1 MSHGM
6 SRLRGRCKWYKDR
19 HGYLEP
25 LGRGAWDAC
34 GGQDVLVYEA
44 DVEGGTL
51 PFKGCIV
58 DFTPRV
64 NARSQVQAGRAC
76 VMLDRMNPTA
86 LAEAQRERLTA
97 ATQRQCDRLGRAAQR
112 LVAQF
117 RPPSYVEQPYDTL
130 PLLCASTAFALRLH
144 CLCSA
149 PPLPS
154 RHCRCSTPP
163 LPLAAESQRR
173 RVTPRVVALRKQF
186 LNAVVFKDH
195 SATPDYSVSQS
206 GEASRRRDCNS
217 TDIPSPS
224 VLNTC

>member
-144 CLCSA
+144 CLHA
-149 PPLPS
+149 
-154 RHCRCSTPP
+154 T
-163 LPLAAESQRR
+163 A
-173 RVTPRVVALRKQF
+173 VALR
-186 LNAVVFKDH
+186 LHCRSRLRA
-195 SATPDYSVSQS
+195 SAAASPLAWLPS
-206 GEASRRRDCNS
+206 GSS
-217 TDIPSPS
+217 S
-224 VLNTC
+224 